1 MRGQTSHD
9 KENNTTEHISE
20 KAVFLIDFNVEV
32 IQ

>member
-20 KAVFLIDFNVEV
+20 KNSISYRL
-32 IQ
+32 QC